1 MSNHLTDEQI
11 LVLDDINHIHLT
23 SCELCQQRLQNRDQI
38 RKQLA
43 ALPLLPAPEIIAH
56 KIETELNARQ
66 TSTSLNTASNN
77 RGFMWRTS
85 LVSMAASIVVVV
97 AISWWRVT
105 APVNDDVYSALV
117 QIIEKNNQV
126 FKQNS
131 HDIGTTEVFMTMQ
144 FDDELSDIETA
155 IQRAYLN
162 NSSPEKKLKLWE
174 RRHALLKKMKQSQLT
189 ATQQQI

>member
-11 LVLDDINHIHLT
+11 LVLDDINQIHLI

-38 RKQLA
+38 RKQLVS
-43 ALPLLPAPEIIAH
+43 LPLLPAPEIIAH

-66 TSTSLNTASNN
+66 IFTSLNSASNN
-77 RGFMWRTS
+77 KGFMWRTS
-85 LVSMAASIVVVV
+85 LVSMAASIVVIVG
-97 AISWWRVT
+97 ISWWRVT
-105 APVNDDVYSALV
+105 APVNDDVYSALI

-126 FKQNS
+126 FKHNS
-131 HDIGTTEVFMTMQ
+131 HEIGTTEVFMSMQ

-162 NSSPEKKLKLWE
+162 NSSPEKKLQLWE

-189 ATQQQI
+189 KTQQQI